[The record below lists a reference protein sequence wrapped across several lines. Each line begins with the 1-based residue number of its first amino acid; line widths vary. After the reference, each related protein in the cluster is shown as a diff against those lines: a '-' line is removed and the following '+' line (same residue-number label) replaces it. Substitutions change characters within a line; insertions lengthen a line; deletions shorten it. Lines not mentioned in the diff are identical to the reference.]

1 MKRAN
6 GLTAI
11 LLLIWI
17 GALTCAT
24 AQKLTVS
31 KEKYGFFLEGN
42 RRFARIP
49 FELHSNL
56 ILVPVQIN
64 GSDTL
69 RFILDTGVSSTIVT
83 DPKALDTNTLRLT
96 RKVSLAGAGEG
107 TDISA
112 HVAIDNSLSM
122 LHMKAN
128 HHNLIV
134 LDKDVLHLAEYVG
147 VPVHGIFGH
156 EIFNNFIV
164 TIDFSAKEL
173 ILRKPGTYRYHSRK
187 GDQYPITIEDTK
199 PFTSAVALLA
209 DGREHPIRVVIDTGA
224 GHALLLDKSSDERI
238 QLPEKLIHTQVGRGL
253 NGVIN
258 GSLGRIERVRF
269 GRFEL
274 DNVLASFPDSNAFG
288 AKLPDRGNRQGNI
301 GCELLRRFK
310 VTMNYQEG
318 YMVLKP
324 IKKRIKESFEHDMSG
339 LGLRALG
346 TDLRSYMVQ
355 HITEGSPAAY
365 AGLQEGDQLLFVN
378 DRPVHDMNITEI
390 YKLMQK
396 GDGEEIELLVKRD
409 GKMFFTKLVLRRL
422 I

>member
-1 MKRAN
+1 MKHPGR
-6 GLTAI
+6 LIAI
-11 LLLIWI
+11 FLLLWI
-17 GALTCAT
+17 VTTPCAE
-24 AQKLTVS
+24 AQKLVVS

-42 RRFARIP
+42 RRFVRIP

-69 RFILDTGVSSTIVT
+69 RFILDTGVSATIVT
-83 DPKALDTNTLRLT
+83 DPAALNPDSLRLT

-107 TDISA
+107 NSISA
-112 HVAIDNSLSM
+112 HMAIDNSLSM
-122 LHMKAN
+122 HHMKAN

-134 LDKDVLHLAEYVG
+134 LDEDVLHLAEYVG

-156 EIFNNFIV
+156 EVFNNFVV
-164 TIDFSAKEL
+164 TIDFSTKQL
-173 ILRKPGTYRYHSRK
+173 ILMKPGRYRYRSRK
-187 GDQYPITIEDTK
+187 GDRYPITIEDTK
-199 PFTSAVALLA
+199 PFTNAVALLA

-238 QLPEKLIHTQVGRGL
+238 QLPEKLIRTQVGRGL

-274 DNVLASFPDSNAFG
+274 DNVLASFPDSNAYG
-288 AKLPDRGNRQGNI
+288 SKLPDRTSRQGNI

-310 VTMNYQEG
+310 VTMNYHDG

-324 IKKRIKESFEHDMSG
+324 VKRELRETFEHDMSG
-339 LGLRALG
+339 LELRALG
-346 TDLRSYMVQ
+346 NDLRAYQVQ
-355 HITEGSPAAY
+355 HVADGSPAAY

-378 DRPVHDMNITEI
+378 DRSVQDMNISEL

-396 GDGEEIELLVKRD
+396 GDGEEIELLVKRE
-409 GKMFFTKLVLRRL
+409 GKIFFTRLVLRRL